1 MKRKIAALLMASAL
15 TAALITACG
24 SGDEETSGESAEETT
39 AEETSGE
46 ESEEASDGYV
56 SAEDA
61 VAAKAGDTCA
71 GCQRMGKL
79 CRRQSGEF

>member
-1 MKRKIAALLMASAL
+1 MASAL

-24 SGDEETSGESAEETT
+24 SGGEETSGESAEETT

-61 VAAKAGDTCA
+61 VAAAKRGIHMCW
-71 GCQRMGKL
+71 M
-79 CRRQSGEF
+79 SENGEIM

>member
-24 SGDEETSGESAEETT
+24 SGGEETSGESAEETT

-61 VAAKAGDTCA
+61 VAAAKAGIHMCW
-71 GCQRMGKL
+71 M
-79 CRRQSGEF
+79 SGNGEIM